1 MGGSCFCFSDS
12 ARLRRLRAIPAI
24 SSSPSAPSR
33 FHPNS
38 SQSIPTSSQR
48 HPDRDEPLHPNPS
61 RPHPNRSQAIC
72 ILAELPNLRSSVF
85 ICGHSISSFLCGL
98 CVVPLLP
105 SRLRRFRAITAIP
118 AIRCGHSISSFL
130 CGLCVVPLLP
140 SRLRRFRAITA
151 IPAIRTSLCRLS
163 RGSQPLNDKTSAFAE
178 AHNSP
183 AQPIHAF
190 RPDQPLRIS
199 IETTIPQHSRRAR
212 IFLRLCVRRRRVEQT
227 FRSAEK
233 PQN

>member
-1 MGGSCFCFSDS
+1 MLFRF
-12 ARLRRLRAIPAI
+12 RAITAITRDLAGPPA
-24 SSSPSAPSR
+24 SPRLACWGGDSGDPPPLCPSR

-48 HPDRDEPLHPNPS
+48 HPDRDEPLHPNPF

-118 AIRCGHSISSFL
+118 AIR
-130 CGLCVVPLLP
+130 
-140 SRLRRFRAITA
+140 
-151 IPAIRTSLCRLS
+151 TSLCRLS

-178 AHNSP
+178 VHNSP
-183 AQPIHAF
+183 AQPICPN
-190 RPDQPLRIS
+190 RRIS
-199 IETTIPQHSRRAR
+199 RYEYLS
-212 IFLRLCVRRRRVEQT
+212 
-227 FRSAEK
+227 K
-233 PQN
+233 PQYHNNAAAQALFSFSWRHRASSRTKTTFQ

>member
-48 HPDRDEPLHPNPS
+48 HPDRDEPLHPNPF

-118 AIRCGHSISSFL
+118 AIR
-130 CGLCVVPLLP
+130 
-140 SRLRRFRAITA
+140 
-151 IPAIRTSLCRLS
+151 TSLCRS
-163 RGSQPLNDKTSAFAE
+163 CRGSQPLNDKTSAFAE